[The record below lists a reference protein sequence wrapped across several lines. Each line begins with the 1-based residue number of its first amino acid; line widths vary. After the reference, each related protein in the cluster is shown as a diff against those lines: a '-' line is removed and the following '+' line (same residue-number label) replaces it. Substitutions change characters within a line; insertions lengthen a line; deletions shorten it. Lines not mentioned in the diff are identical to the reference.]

1 MEVAHFHPCAHRT
14 MAGPSDRG
22 MPNTCQAP
30 FAAQAV
36 SSTSAWAR
44 SNMRYSLLAVVLIG
58 AATLGG
64 CTEGVLDPK
73 GPIALAE
80 RQILLNALGLMLAIV
95 CPVILATIGVAFWF
109 RASNERASYLPDF
122 EYSGRLELLVWSIP
136 AMTVLL
142 VGGVAWVGAHDLDP
156 RKPISSSV
164 KPVTVQVVSLDWK
177 WLFIYREQG
186 IASVNHL
193 TVPVGTPIS
202 FELTSSTVMN
212 SFFVPQLGGQIY
224 TMSGMVTRLHLQA
237 DHPGTYPGLSAMFS
251 GDGFADM
258 RFTVDA
264 VTNDKFAQW
273 VSQAREAGP
282 ALDTQSYADLAKP
295 SKAVAPFT
303 YRAVAPNLFD
313 GIVNAEMAT
322 DDSSLRICSTSSQRA
337 EQ

>member
-1 MEVAHFHPCAHRT
+1 
-14 MAGPSDRG
+14 
-22 MPNTCQAP
+22 
-30 FAAQAV
+30 
-36 SSTSAWAR
+36 
-44 SNMRYSLLAVVLIG
+44 MRYSWLAVVLIG

-80 RQILLNALGLMLAIV
+80 RQILLNALGIMLAIV
-95 CPVILATIGVAFWF
+95 IPVILAILAVAFWF
-109 RASNERASYLPDF
+109 RASNWRASYLPDF

-156 RKPISSSV
+156 RKPISSTV

-177 WLFIYREQG
+177 WLFIYPEQG

-224 TMSGMVTRLHLQA
+224 TMFGMVTRLHLQA
-237 DHPGTYPGLSAMFS
+237 DHTGTYPGLSAMFS

-264 VTNDKFAQW
+264 VSNDKFAQW

-282 ALDTQSYADLAKP
+282 VLDTQSYKDLAKP
-295 SKAVAPFT
+295 SKAIAPFT
-303 YRAVAPNLFD
+303 YRAVAADLFS
-313 GIVNAEMAT
+313 GVVNTASIAG
-322 DDSSLRICSTSSQRA
+322 DPSQLICSTSQRV
-337 EQ
+337 E